1 MKKFLLLFVIGLA
14 CGYWLGFKDARTHKE
29 NIIARM
35 VDRVGGSNR
44 ENYKNDIDKRLERL
58 EQ

>member
-1 MKKFLLLFVIGLA
+1 MKKFLICFVLGLA
-14 CGYWLGFKDARTHKE
+14 CGYFFGFKDARSHRE
-29 NIIARM
+29 NIIARV